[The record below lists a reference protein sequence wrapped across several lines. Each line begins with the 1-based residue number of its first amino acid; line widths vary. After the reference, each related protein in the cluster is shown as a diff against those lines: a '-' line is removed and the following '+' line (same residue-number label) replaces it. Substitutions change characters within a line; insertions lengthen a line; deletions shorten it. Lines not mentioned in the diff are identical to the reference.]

1 MGGKR
6 LFVGGKG
13 LDLYDNAWVL
23 FNAQTITAKSL
34 YDLKLQNLDE
44 RLKFNKDVIVENI
57 SFISLVKFEQ
67 QSIPGK
73 VENNLYKMTFIITT
87 FLLSTSI

>member
-6 LFVGGKG
+6 LFVGRKD
-13 LDLYDNAWVL
+13 LDLYNNAWVS

-34 YDLKLQNLDE
+34 YNLKPQNLDE
-44 RLKFNKDVIVENI
+44 RLKFNKGVIVEKF

-73 VENNLYKMTFIITT
+73 VENTLYKMVFIITT
-87 FLLSTSI
+87 LLLSTSI